1 MVRMIAASSLKIRL
15 ALASTALILASV
27 GLTVYFVL
35 REASRGTEQIVLES
49 QADDAQRLATAI
61 SQRLVDLQRALRVV
75 SMLVPA
81 DAVGKPQQLGEFLR
95 GQPVLSTLFSSVFI
109 ASVEGRIVALSDVQ
123 GIRNPDTDISD
134 RPYFKTTLSA
144 GRPVI
149 SPVTPS
155 RVSGEPIVVFTMPV
169 IGREGRVLAVMG
181 AALRLSSRSL
191 LDGLAQVSPER
202 GSPISTIVTDSS
214 GTIIFHPGKGWA
226 LRNAADEPTVS
237 AAYAAW
243 QLRGSPIEPEG
254 FALRAGEHEVG
265 IAGVPNADWLVFRTA
280 RVDALLSGIFDA
292 QKRATWLAFG
302 VAGAGGALT
311 LLITLF
317 LLRPLERL
325 RSRSLRLLG
334 NDATVEGDW
343 PDGHGEI
350 GELSKIIQQ
359 VMHERQVSELA
370 NQVLLA
376 KMRAVMAKA
385 PVGIAFT
392 RNRRF
397 ELVSAEFSRMFGYSG
412 GDIEGEPA
420 RIIYASDEFY
430 QDLGTRVAATFATRH
445 VFAEEIEFV
454 RRDGS
459 RFWGQLLG
467 APVSD
472 DDLPSG
478 TIWTV
483 EDVGDARKERDALA
497 WAATHDALTRV
508 ANRQS
513 FEAILGE
520 QLSERRRHES
530 ACALFIDLDGFKPVN
545 DSAGH
550 AAGDQLL
557 KDIASIVKARIR
569 ADDIV
574 ARLGGDEFGVLLR
587 RCTLESALDVA
598 EGIRAVSRRTRC
610 NGTERPSRCARASA
624 SSTSTPANRTWHRSS
639 PPPTPRATPPS
650 APAATPCAAA
660 ASFGSCDRQRRP
672 TAHAD
677 RVARIFCS
685 SPLKLGSRRP
695 TSRGY
700 PAPPRHVTCR

>member
-1 MVRMIAASSLKIRL
+1 MMIASGSLKVRL
-15 ALASTALILASV
+15 SLASATLILASV

-75 SMLVPA
+75 AALVPA
-81 DAVGKPQQLGEFLR
+81 ESIGQPEQLAEFLR
-95 GQPVLSTLFSSVFI
+95 GQPVLPTLFSSVFI
-109 ASVEGRIVALSDVQ
+109 ASVEGRIVAINDVQ
-123 GIRNPDTDISD
+123 GIRNPGTDISD
-134 RPYFKTTLSA
+134 RPYFKGTLSA
-144 GRPVI
+144 ARPVI
-149 SPVTPS
+149 SKVTPS

-169 IGREGRVLAVMG
+169 IGREGRVLALLG

-202 GSPISTIVTDSS
+202 GSPISTIVTDSA
-214 GTIIFHPGKGWA
+214 GTIIFHPAKGWA
-226 LRNAADEPTVS
+226 LRNATAEPTI
-237 AAYAAW
+237 AEAFMAW
-243 QLRGSPIEPEG
+243 RQRGSPIDTEG
-254 FALRAGEHEVG
+254 FALRVGEHEVG
-265 IAGVPNADWLVFRTA
+265 IAGIADADWLVFRTA
-280 RVDALLSGIFDA
+280 RADALLHGIVEA
-292 QKRATWLAFG
+292 QRRATWLAFG

-317 LLRPLERL
+317 LLRPLAQL
-325 RSRSLRLLG
+325 RSRSLRLLSD
-334 NDATVEGDW
+334 DASVAGGW
-343 PDGHGEI
+343 PAGHGEI
-350 GELSKIIQQ
+350 GELSQVIQQ
-359 VMHERQVSELA
+359 VMNERQASELA

-397 ELVSAEFSRMFGYSG
+397 ELVSAELSRMFGYPE
-412 GDIEGEPA
+412 GDLEGEPA
-420 RIIYASDEFY
+420 RIIYDCDEFY
-430 QDLGTRVAATFATRH
+430 QGLGTRVAAAFGTRR

-478 TIWTV
+478 TIWTI
-483 EDVGDARKERDALA
+483 EDVSHSRKERDALA
-497 WAATHDALTRV
+497 WAATHDTLTRV

-513 FEAILGE
+513 FEAILAE

-530 ACALFIDLDGFKPVN
+530 ACALFIDLDGFKAVN

-557 KDIASIVKARIR
+557 KDVASIVRARIR
-569 ADDIV
+569 ADDVV
-574 ARLGGDEFGVLLR
+574 ARLGGDEFSVLLR

-598 EGIRAVSRRTRC
+598 EGIRARVEAHTMQWDGMSFQV
-610 NGTERPSRCARASA
+610 RASIGVVHIDAAFKDVA
-624 SSTSTPANRTWHRSS
+624 SVI
-639 PPPTPRATPPS
+639 
-650 APAATPCAAA
+650 AAA
-660 ASFGSCDRQRRP
+660 DAACY
-672 TAHAD
+672 AA
-677 RVARIFCS
+677 
-685 SPLKLGSRRP
+685 K
-695 TSRGY
+695 RGGRN
-700 PAPPRHVTCR
+700 AVRSGGFLRLV

>member
-1 MVRMIAASSLKIRL
+1 MIAAASLKVRL
-15 ALASTALILASV
+15 SLASAALILASV

-75 SMLVPA
+75 AALVPA
-81 DAVGKPQQLGEFLR
+81 ESIGDPQKIADFLR
-95 GQPVLSTLFSSVFI
+95 GQPVLSTIFSSVFI
-109 ASVEGRIVALSDVQ
+109 ASVDGRIVAISDVE
-123 GIRNPDTDISD
+123 GIRSPGTDISD
-134 RPYFKTTLSA
+134 RPYFKTTLRA
-144 GRPVI
+144 ALPVI
-149 SPVTPS
+149 SQVTPS

-169 IGREGRVLAVMG
+169 IGREGRVLVMLG

-191 LDGLAQVSPER
+191 LDGLAQVSTDR
-202 GSPISTIVTDSS
+202 GSPVSTIVTDSH
-214 GTIIFHPGKGWA
+214 GTIIFHPGNGWV
-226 LRNAADEPTVS
+226 LRPAAAEPMIADAFS
-237 AAYAAW
+237 AW
-243 QLRGSPIEPEG
+243 QQRGSPINPDG
-254 FALRAGEHEVG
+254 FALRIGDHEVG
-265 IAGVPNADWLVFRTA
+265 IAGVPDADWLIFRTGRA
-280 RVDALLSGIFDA
+280 DALLHGIVEA
-292 QKRATWLAFG
+292 QKRAAWLAFG
-302 VAGAGGALT
+302 VAAAGGALT

-317 LLRPLERL
+317 LLRPLARL
-325 RSRSLRLLG
+325 RSRSLLLLG
-334 NDATVEGDW
+334 DNQSVEGGW
-343 PDGHGEI
+343 PAGRGEI
-350 GELSKIIQQ
+350 GELSQVIQQ
-359 VMHERQVSELA
+359 VMHERQASELA

-397 ELVSAEFSRMFGYSG
+397 ELVSAEFNRMLGYPL
-412 GDIEGEPA
+412 GDLEGEPA

-430 QDLGTRVAATFATRH
+430 QGLGTRVVAAFATRR

-478 TIWTV
+478 TIWTL
-483 EDVGDARKERDALA
+483 EDVSDARKERDALA

-508 ANRQS
+508 ANRHS
-513 FEAILGE
+513 FEVILAE

-557 KDIASIVKARIR
+557 KDVASIVKARIR
-569 ADDIV
+569 ADDFV

-598 EGIRAVSRRTRC
+598 EGIRARVEAHRMEWD
-610 NGTERPSRCARASA
+610 GTTFQVRASIGVVHIDAAYKDVA
-624 SSTSTPANRTWHRSS
+624 SVIASADAACYAAKRAGRNAVRSGGFL
-639 PPPTPRATPPS
+639 RL
-650 APAATPCAAA
+650 
-660 ASFGSCDRQRRP
+660 
-672 TAHAD
+672 
-677 RVARIFCS
+677 V
-685 SPLKLGSRRP
+685 
-695 TSRGY
+695 
-700 PAPPRHVTCR
+700 

>member
-1 MVRMIAASSLKIRL
+1 MFVASSLKVRL
-15 ALASTALILASV
+15 SLASATLILASV

-49 QADDAQRLATAI
+49 QADDAQRLATAV
-61 SQRLVDLQRALRVV
+61 SQRLVELQRALRVV
-75 SMLVPA
+75 AALVPA
-81 DAVGKPQQLGEFLR
+81 EAIGEPQQLAEFLR
-95 GQPVLSTLFSSVFI
+95 GQPVLTTLFSSVSI
-109 ASVEGRIVALSDVQ
+109 ASVNGRIVAISDVQ

-134 RPYFKTTLSA
+134 RAYFKTTLSA
-144 GRPVI
+144 ARPVI
-149 SPVTPS
+149 SQVTPS

-169 IGREGRVLAVMG
+169 IGREGRVLAVMA

-191 LDGLAQVSPER
+191 FDGLAQVSSDR
-202 GSPISTIVTDSS
+202 GSPISTIVTDST
-214 GTIIFHPGKGWA
+214 GTIIFHPAKGWV
-226 LRNAADEPTVS
+226 LRNAVAEP
-237 AAYAAW
+237 AIAGAFAAW
-243 QLRGSPIEPEG
+243 KARGSPIDTEG
-254 FALRAGEHEVG
+254 IALRVGDHEVG
-265 IAGVPNADWLVFRTA
+265 VAGIADADWLVFRTA
-280 RVDALLSGIFDA
+280 RADALLHGISEA
-292 QKRATWLAFG
+292 ERRATWLAFG
-302 VAGAGGALT
+302 VAAAGGALT

-317 LLRPLERL
+317 LLRPLARL
-325 RSRSLRLLG
+325 RSRALRLLDD
-334 NDATVEGDW
+334 DASVDGGW
-343 PDGHGEI
+343 PAGHGEI
-350 GELSKIIQQ
+350 GELSEVIQQ
-359 VMHERQVSELA
+359 VIHERQASELA
-370 NQVLLA
+370 SQVLLA

-397 ELVSAEFSRMFGYSG
+397 ELVSAEFSRIFGYPE
-412 GDIEGEPA
+412 GDLEGEPV

-430 QDLGTRVAATFATRH
+430 QGLGTRAGAAFATRR

-478 TIWTV
+478 TIWTL
-483 EDVGDARKERDALA
+483 EDVSDARKKRDALA

-513 FEAILGE
+513 FETLVAE

-557 KDIASIVKARIR
+557 KDVASIVKARIR
-569 ADDIV
+569 ADDLV

-587 RCTLESALDVA
+587 RCTLESALEVA
-598 EGIRAVSRRTRC
+598 EGIRARVEAHAMQW
-610 NGTERPSRCARASA
+610 NGATFQVHASIGVV
-624 SSTSTPANRTWHRSS
+624 HID
-639 PPPTPRATPPS
+639 
-650 APAATPCAAA
+650 AAYKDVAAVIAAA
-660 ASFGSCDRQRRP
+660 DAACYAAKRAGRNAVRSGSFLRL
-672 TAHAD
+672 
-677 RVARIFCS
+677 V
-685 SPLKLGSRRP
+685 
-695 TSRGY
+695 
-700 PAPPRHVTCR
+700 

>member
-1 MVRMIAASSLKIRL
+1 MIAAGSLKVRL
-15 ALASTALILASV
+15 TLASAALILASV

-75 SMLVPA
+75 AALVPA
-81 DAVGKPQQLGEFLR
+81 EAVDKPQQLAEFLR
-95 GQPVLSTLFSSVFI
+95 NQPVLATLFSSVFI
-109 ASVEGRIVALSDVQ
+109 ASVEGRIVAISDVQ

-134 RPYFKTTLSA
+134 RPYLKATLSG
-144 GRPVI
+144 GRAVI
-149 SPVTPS
+149 SQVTPS

-169 IGREGRVLAVMG
+169 IGRDGRVLAVLG

-191 LDGLAQVSPER
+191 LDGLAQVSSDR
-202 GSPISTIVTDSS
+202 GAPISTVVTDSR
-214 GTIIFHPGKGWA
+214 GTIIFHPAKGWVM
-226 LRNAADEPTVS
+226 RNAAAEPMI
-237 AAYAAW
+237 ADAYVAW
-243 QLRGSPIEPEG
+243 QQRGSPIDTDG
-254 FALRAGEHEVG
+254 IALRVGDHEVG
-265 IAGVPNADWLVFRTA
+265 IAGVPDADWLIFRTA
-280 RVDALLSGIFDA
+280 RADALLRGIVEA

-302 VAGAGGALT
+302 VAGLGGALT
-311 LLITLF
+311 LLITLY
-317 LLRPLERL
+317 LLRPLARL
-325 RSRSLRLLG
+325 RSRSLLLLG
-334 NDATVEGDW
+334 DDQKVEGGW
-343 PDGHGEI
+343 PAGRGEI
-350 GELSKIIQQ
+350 GELSEVIQQ
-359 VMHERQVSELA
+359 VMHERQASELA
-370 NQVLLA
+370 NRVLLA

-397 ELVSAEFSRMFGYSG
+397 ELVSAEFNRMLGYPE
-412 GDIEGEPA
+412 GDLEGEPA

-430 QDLGTRVAATFATRH
+430 QGLGTRVAAAFAARR

-478 TIWTV
+478 TIWTL
-483 EDVGDARKERDALA
+483 EDVSDERKERDALA

-513 FEAILGE
+513 FEAILAE
-520 QLSERRRHES
+520 QLSERRKHES

-557 KDIASIVKARIR
+557 KDVASIVRARIR
-569 ADDIV
+569 ADDVV

-598 EGIRAVSRRTRC
+598 EGIRARVEAHTMQWD
-610 NGTERPSRCARASA
+610 GTTFQVRASIGVVHIDAACKDVATVIA
-624 SSTSTPANRTWHRSS
+624 SADAACYAAKRAGRNAVRSGGFL
-639 PPPTPRATPPS
+639 RL
-650 APAATPCAAA
+650 
-660 ASFGSCDRQRRP
+660 
-672 TAHAD
+672 
-677 RVARIFCS
+677 V
-685 SPLKLGSRRP
+685 
-695 TSRGY
+695 
-700 PAPPRHVTCR
+700 

>member
-1 MVRMIAASSLKIRL
+1 MIAASSLKVRL
-15 ALASTALILASV
+15 TLASAALILASV

-35 REASRGTEQIVLES
+35 HEASRGTEQIVLES

-75 SMLVPA
+75 AAVMPA
-81 DAVGKPQQLGEFLR
+81 ESIDKPQRLAEFLR
-95 GQPVLSTLFSSVFI
+95 SQPVLATVFSSVFI
-109 ASVEGRIVALSDVQ
+109 ASVEGRIVAISDVQ
-123 GIRNPDTDISD
+123 GIRNPETDISD
-134 RPYFKTTLSA
+134 RPYFKATLSGA
-144 GRPVI
+144 RPVI
-149 SPVTPS
+149 SQVTPS

-169 IGREGRVLAVMG
+169 IGSEGRVLAVLG

-191 LDGLAQVSPER
+191 LDGLAQVSSDR
-202 GSPISTIVTDSS
+202 GSPISTVVTDSR
-214 GTIIFHPGKGWA
+214 GTIIFHPAKGWVM
-226 LRNAADEPTVS
+226 RNAAAEPMI
-237 AAYAAW
+237 ADAYVAW
-243 QLRGSPIEPEG
+243 QQRGSPIDIDG
-254 FALRAGEHEVG
+254 FALRVGDHEVG
-265 IAGVPNADWLVFRTA
+265 IAGVPDADWLIFRTA
-280 RVDALLSGIFDA
+280 RADALLHGIVEA
-292 QKRATWLAFG
+292 KKRATWLAFG
-302 VAGAGGALT
+302 VAGIGGALT
-311 LLITLF
+311 LLITLY
-317 LLRPLERL
+317 LLRPLARL
-325 RSRSLRLLG
+325 RSRSLLLLG
-334 NDATVEGDW
+334 NDPNVEGGW
-343 PDGHGEI
+343 PAGHGEI
-350 GELSKIIQQ
+350 GELSEVIQQ
-359 VMHERQVSELA
+359 VMHERQASELA

-397 ELVSAEFSRMFGYSG
+397 ELVSAEFNRMLGYPE
-412 GDIEGEPA
+412 GDLEGEPA

-430 QDLGTRVAATFATRH
+430 QGLGTRVAAAFSTRR

-478 TIWTV
+478 TIWTL
-483 EDVGDARKERDALA
+483 EDISDERTERDALA

-513 FEAILGE
+513 FEATLTE
-520 QLSERRRHES
+520 QLSERRKHES

-557 KDIASIVKARIR
+557 KDVASIIRARIR

-598 EGIRAVSRRTRC
+598 EGIRARVEAHTMQWDGTSYQVRTSI
-610 NGTERPSRCARASA
+610 GVVHIDAAYKDVASVIASA
-624 SSTSTPANRTWHRSS
+624 DAACYAAKRAGRNAVRSGGFL
-639 PPPTPRATPPS
+639 RL
-650 APAATPCAAA
+650 
-660 ASFGSCDRQRRP
+660 
-672 TAHAD
+672 
-677 RVARIFCS
+677 V
-685 SPLKLGSRRP
+685 
-695 TSRGY
+695 
-700 PAPPRHVTCR
+700 